1 MASKAQ
7 AKASLKPKDPRR
19 SRRSGR
25 QEKAKINLKIIK
37 PWKEENSTQT
47 EKDDFNWTQSQQE
60 EVERLEEDIR
70 KLTKSI
76 CLIDSPDSP

>member
-7 AKASLKPKDPRR
+7 AKAGLKPKDPRR

-25 QEKAKINLKIIK
+25 QKKAKINLKIIK